1 MQRAVA
7 SYLPLNVLGFAVGSG
22 VAGFVLRLVLVPAG
36 LVGRSSSLMLGQGD
50 IGTYLLRALLLA
62 LFSAFAGAIVAA
74 VHNEFAKRQG

>member
-1 MQRAVA
+1 
-7 SYLPLNVLGFAVGSG
+7 
-22 VAGFVLRLVLVPAG
+22 
-36 LVGRSSSLMLGQGD
+36 MLGQGD